1 MCAGRHLGYNVS
13 MSRSLRAAGRR
24 RGITVLA
31 LALLILAVIA
41 VVVLLTRYLAI

>member
-1 MCAGRHLGYNVS
+1 MCAGGHLGYNLT
-13 MSRSLRAAGRR
+13 MSRSLRSAGR

-41 VVVLLTRYLAI
+41 VVVLLTRYVAV